1 MGSSGQETYSFSEA
15 IERIRTCEDLDI
27 LNEYGRLLQEEKYNY
42 CLFYLYLFKEALR
55 LQREW
60 LVNEPIH

>member
-27 LNEYGRLLQEEKYNY
+27 LNQNRISNITSSILNG
-42 CLFYLYLFKEALR
+42 
-55 LQREW
+55 
-60 LVNEPIH
+60 